1 MSALPTLAAW
11 IDEWLALQRT
21 RIEPVSWRTYRQ
33 MADAY
38 LLPHLGERTL
48 DTLDVR
54 TLERCYADLLTHGGR
69 DGQPLAR
76 KTVALAHLVL
86 HKALADAVRLEVLA
100 ANPASRATVPRIDLS
115 TNAAPTGVQAWTPT
129 QIRRFLTLTA
139 DHALAD
145 LWRVA
150 LGTGMRRGELLG
162 LRWQDLALDVPQ
174 VTVATA
180 LTHVDGRLRLKA
192 TKTNRVRTLHLDDD
206 TAAALARQP
215 RRAPN
220 PFPVVFTRPDGSPWR
235 PEVITDRW
243 RRLVRT
249 LDLPRLTLHGLRH
262 SHATAL
268 LAAGVPVK
276 VVSERLGHATIAMT
290 MDTYAHVLPAMDRD
304 AAHAYGAL
312 LG

>member
-1 MSALPTLAAW
+1 M
-11 IDEWLALQRT
+11 
-21 RIEPVSWRTYRQ
+21 
-33 MADAY
+33 
-38 LLPHLGERTL
+38 
-48 DTLDVR
+48 R

-69 DGQPLAR
+69 HGQPLAR
-76 KTVALAHLVL
+76 TTVALAHLVL

-115 TNAAPTGVQAWTPT
+115 ANAAPTGAQAWTPA
-129 QIRRFLTLTA
+129 QIRRFLEVTA

-162 LRWQDLALDVPQ
+162 LRWQDLDLDVPQ

-215 RRAPN
+215 RRDPN

-235 PEVITDRW
+235 PEVVTDRW

-304 AAHAYGAL
+304 AAHAYAAML
-312 LG
+312 VDASE